1 MAKYKLGD
9 ICEIVSG
16 STPKTSIDEYW
27 DGDVKWITPAELNDD
42 SYIISDSARK
52 ITELAVK
59 KTGLTSFPEGTVI
72 LSSRAPIGKVA
83 IAGCEM
89 YCNQGFKNLICSDK
103 IINKYLYWFLK
114 RNTHFLN
121 SLGRGATFKEISKA
135 IVSEIEINVPE
146 IEQQKKVVEIL
157 EKVSGIIAR
166 RKKELSALDDLI
178 KARFV
183 EMFGDAVSN
192 PMGWT
197 VKKLKDLTVQI
208 NSGNTPKGGSENY
221 VNEGIIFFR
230 SQNVWK
236 DRLEMDDIAYIDAET
251 HASMKR
257 SSLKHGDIL
266 MTKTGRINTENS
278 SLGRAA
284 LYMGE
289 DDKANVNGHVYF
301 IRLKPEV
308 NNKFILRILVSD
320 EYRDLIRSVCVGG
333 IDKRQ
338 LNKEHIE
345 EFPIICPPS
354 DMIDKYVAF
363 AEQVNKSKVEVQKA
377 LDETQKLFD
386 SLMQQY
392 FG

>member
-83 IAGCEM
+83 IAGCEL

-183 EMFGDAVSN
+183 EMFGDPIKNPKGWEVVTIGDIVKEVKYGTSKPAVEGGKYPYLRMNNLTPDGHLDLNDLKYIDISEDEIEKCVVRKGDVLFN
-192 PMGWT
+192 RTNSIELVGKTAVFDLPDDMVIAGYIIR
-197 VKKLKDLTVQI
+197 VRLNERMLPEVLSQYMNLEALKDILRSMAKGAVNQANI
-208 NSGNTPKGGSENY
+208 NAQEL
-221 VNEGIIFFR
+221 
-230 SQNVWK
+230 QNVK
-236 DRLEMDDIAYIDAET
+236 VYLPD
-251 HASMKR
+251 
-257 SSLKHGDIL
+257 
-266 MTKTGRINTENS
+266 
-278 SLGRAA
+278 
-284 LYMGE
+284 MGLQ
-289 DDKANVNGHVYF
+289 K
-301 IRLKPEV
+301 
-308 NNKFILRILVSD
+308 KFI
-320 EYRDLIRSVCVGG
+320 EM
-333 IDKRQ
+333 K
-338 LNKEHIE
+338 
-345 EFPIICPPS
+345 
-354 DMIDKYVAF
+354 
-363 AEQVNKSKVEVQKA
+363 EQVDKSKVAVQKA
-377 LDETQKLFD
+377 LDETQLLFD